1 MIPAPV
7 THFDETPD
15 IYQGANTAK
24 QKCQKNV
31 GEEAATG
38 LGPLAIAHVELVL
51 ANLIGDTQSDVEGDH
66 AICQCPG
73 NSLAT
78 YLDVGLRGARPRG
91 YDPYLNPRMVP
102 LIYQNGR
109 WNPLRLHS
117 LPPCR
122 DRRVGLRGHTA
133 L

>member
-51 ANLIGDTQSDVEGDH
+51 ANLIGDTQSDVGSPGRLSANNTAH
-66 AICQCPG
+66 AST
-73 NSLAT
+73 N
-78 YLDVGLRGARPRG
+78 Y
-91 YDPYLNPRMVP
+91 YY
-102 LIYQNGR
+102 
-109 WNPLRLHS
+109 
-117 LPPCR
+117 
-122 DRRVGLRGHTA
+122 
-133 L
+133 